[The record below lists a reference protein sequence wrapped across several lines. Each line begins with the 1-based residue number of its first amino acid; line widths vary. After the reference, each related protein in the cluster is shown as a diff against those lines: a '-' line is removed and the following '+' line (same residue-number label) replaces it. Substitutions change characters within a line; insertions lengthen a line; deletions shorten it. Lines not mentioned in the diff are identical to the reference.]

1 MTTIIIRIYEYMQ
14 RHHRSCLALIAL
26 TTLLFIGVLFRMHY
40 QENITDFLP
49 LSGTHQKAMNVYQ
62 SVSGA
67 NRIFVFIRSPKGT
80 SASPEKLI
88 HKVDQFVEQATQST
102 GLSSQ
107 AFTKQIDEDRI
118 TAVTQFVYSHIPYFL
133 TPSDYQRME
142 RILDSRDAMANQ
154 LDEDRQML
162 LFPSGGLLSDNIQR
176 DPLNL
181 FTPVVQRLQQQSSAV
196 NYELYDGYIFTPDLS
211 AAIVMIQS
219 PYGSSETANNGR
231 LLDQLRAVAQSVS
244 AKHDVT
250 IHFTGGPVIAVENAA
265 QIKTDSILSVSLSV
279 VLILLLLYFSF
290 RNLRNMALVA
300 VSVIWGWLFAMACLY
315 CVHDHVSVIVIG
327 ISSVIIGIAVNY
339 PLHLISHLSHTPN
352 VHKALREI
360 VLPLTIGNVTT
371 VGAFLALVP
380 LKSVALRDLGLF
392 AAFLLVGTIFFVLV
406 FLPHLVKIKAT
417 PSHHIFTRLGN
428 AQLDNKRPLVWLVIV
443 LTVVLAV
450 FSFRTSFDTNFAH
463 INYMSEEQQTEM
475 ANLQKMVQEDSTTQ
489 TLYVVTDAPTL
500 NEALKK
506 DSAVQQ
512 QLQTLA
518 HQPGVQGI
526 SSCYPFLCS
535 QAEQQQRLQRW
546 QAFVSRYATTLTQ
559 TLPALMREKGFDDQ
573 SFADF
578 FQTIQSSYPALE
590 PQSFDTLVSA
600 VFANNLS
607 IDSAAS
613 VCHLV
618 TTLKVANAQID
629 TIQHQLQRTLTSSST
644 QTESSYVFHIKE
656 LNSEVANNLSDNF
669 NYIGFACGCI
679 VFFFLWFSMG
689 NLELASLSFLP
700 MAVSWIWILGLMGI
714 GGIQFNIVNVILAT
728 FIFGQGDD
736 YTIFITEGCQYEYT
750 YGKKL
755 LASYKN
761 SIILSAL
768 VMFIG
773 MGTLIFAQHQAL
785 RSLAHVTIVGMF
797 SVVLMAYLLP
807 PLVFRWLVYGPNGYR
822 KRPITLRTL
831 FSHHRDQIP
840 TELEAICAFVA
851 DAYYYK
857 GRSMHRAVKRTLADR
872 QTLQQAIPA
881 PSSVDN
887 PTITIVDHGYGET
900 ALVAALLYP
909 QATILSEVDDDEC
922 QSVVENCG
930 MKIVRNICVSI
941 HQNPINE

>member
-102 GLSSQ
+102 GLSPQ

-142 RILDSRDAMANQ
+142 RILDSRDAMVNQ

-211 AAIVMIQS
+211 VAIVMIQS

-265 QIKTDSILSVSLSV
+265 QIKADSILSVSLSV

-300 VSVIWGWLFAMACLY
+300 VSIIWGWLFAMACLY
-315 CVHDHVSVIVIG
+315 SVHDHVSVIVIG

-512 QLQTLA
+512 QLQSLA

-559 TLPALMREKGFDDQ
+559 MLPALMREKGFDDQ

-578 FQTIQSSYPALE
+578 FQTIQSSYPALK

-618 TTLKVANAQID
+618 STLKVANAQID
-629 TIQHQLQRTLTSSST
+629 TIQHQLQRTLISSST

-831 FSHHRDQIP
+831 FSRHRDQIP
-840 TELEAICAFVA
+840 TELDAICAFVA

-909 QATILSEVDDDEC
+909 QATILAEVDDDEC

>member
-102 GLSSQ
+102 GLSPQ

-219 PYGSSETANNGR
+219 PYGSSETANNGQ

-250 IHFTGGPVIAVENAA
+250 IHLTGGPVIAVENAA

-300 VSVIWGWLFAMACLY
+300 VSIIWGWLFAMACLY

-428 AQLDNKRPLVWLVIV
+428 AQLDNKRLLVWLVIV

-475 ANLQKMVQEDSTTQ
+475 ANLQQMVQEDSTTQ

-512 QLQTLA
+512 QLQSLA
-518 HQPGVQGI
+518 HHPGVQGI

-559 TLPALMREKGFDDQ
+559 MLPALMREKGFDDQ

-578 FQTIQSSYPALE
+578 FQTIQSSYPALK

-840 TELEAICAFVA
+840 TELDAICAFVA

-909 QATILSEVDDDEC
+909 QATVLAEVDDDEC

>member
-1 MTTIIIRIYEYMQ
+1 MTNIIIRIYEYMQ
-14 RHHRSCLALIAL
+14 RHHRYCLALIVV
-26 TTLLFIGVLFRMHY
+26 TTLLFVGTLFRMHY

-49 LSGTHQKAMNVYQ
+49 LSGTHQKAMNVFQ
-62 SVSGA
+62 TVSGA
-67 NRIFVFIRSPKGT
+67 NRIFVFFRTPKGST
-80 SASPEKLI
+80 ANPDLLTQ
-88 HKVDQFVEQATQST
+88 KVDEYVQQAVQIT
-102 GLSSQ
+102 GLPSK
-107 AFTKQIDEDRI
+107 AFTSQIDEDRV

-142 RILDSRDAMANQ
+142 KILDSRAAMENQ

-162 LFPSGGLLSDNIQR
+162 LFPSGGLLSSNIQR

-181 FTPVVQRLQQQSSAV
+181 FTPVVQRLQQQSTSI
-196 NYELYDGYIFTPDLS
+196 NYELYNGYIFTPDLS
-211 AAIVMIQS
+211 TAIVMIQS
-219 PYGSSETANNGR
+219 PYGSSETANNGK
-231 LLDQLRAVAQSVS
+231 LLEQLRTVAQSVS
-244 AKHDVT
+244 AHHDVT
-250 IHFTGGPVIAVENAA
+250 IHFTGGPVVAVENAS
-265 QIKTDSILSVSLSV
+265 QIKVDSVLSVSLSA
-279 VLILLLLYFSF
+279 VLILLLLYCSF

-300 VSVIWGWLFAMACLY
+300 VSIIWGWLFAMTCLY

-380 LKSVALRDLGLF
+380 LKSVALCDLGLF
-392 AAFLLVGTIFFVLV
+392 AAFLLIGTIFFVLV
-406 FLPHLVKIKAT
+406 FLPHLVKIHPE
-417 PSHHIFTRLGN
+417 PSRHFFARIGN
-428 AQLDNKRPLVWLVIV
+428 VQLDNKRPLVILVVV
-443 LTVVLAV
+443 LTAVLAV
-450 FSFRTSFDTNFAH
+450 FSLRTSFDTNFAH
-463 INYMSEEQQTEM
+463 INYMSKEQQTEM
-475 ANLQKMVQEDSTTQ
+475 AHLQKMVQEDTTTQ

-500 NEALKK
+500 DDALDKERPL
-506 DSAVQQ
+506 QQ
-512 QLQTLA
+512 HLQTMA
-518 HQPGVQGI
+518 TQPGVQGV
-526 SSCYPFLCS
+526 SSSYPFVCS
-535 QAEQQQRLQRW
+535 QTEQQQRLQRW
-546 QAFVSRYATTLTQ
+546 QTFVAHYGSTLTQ
-559 TLPALMREKGFDDQ
+559 MLPQLMSEKGFAAHSFDDFYQ
-573 SFADF
+573 
-578 FQTIQSSYPALE
+578 IVNSSYPSLQ
-590 PQSFDTLVSA
+590 PHDFDPLLSA
-600 VFANNLS
+600 VFAGNLS
-607 IDSAAS
+607 ADSANH
-613 VCHLV
+613 VCHLI
-618 TTLKVANAQID
+618 TTLKVANAQVD
-629 TIQHQLQRTLTSSST
+629 TVQHQIQNVITNTST
-644 QTESSYVFHIKE
+644 QSESSYVFHIKE

-689 NLELASLSFLP
+689 NFELAALSFLP

-714 GGIQFNIVNVILAT
+714 GGIQFNIVNIILAT

-750 YGKKL
+750 YGKKM

-807 PLVFRWLVYGPNGYR
+807 PLVFRWLVYGTHGYR

-831 FSHHRDQIP
+831 FSRHRDELP
-840 TELEAICAFVA
+840 TQLDAICSFVA

-857 GRSMHRAVKRTLADR
+857 GRSMHRAVKRTLADPSAL
-872 QTLQQAIPA
+872 LQPIPTNDA
-881 PSSVDN
+881 SS
-887 PTITIVDHGYGET
+887 PTQIHIKEHGYGET

-909 QATILSEVDDDEC
+909 QATIYAEVDDEEC
-922 QSVVENCG
+922 QCVVENCG
-930 MKIVRNICVSI
+930 MKIVPNIRVTV
-941 HQNPINE
+941 HQNPNNE

>member
-14 RHHRSCLALIAL
+14 RHHRSCLALIVL
-26 TTLLFIGVLFRMHY
+26 TTLLFVSALFRMHY

-67 NRIFVFIRSPKGT
+67 NRIFVFIRSPKGAT
-80 SASPEKLI
+80 SNPDLLI
-88 HKVDQFVEQATQST
+88 QKVDQFVQQATRAS
-102 GLSSQ
+102 GLPTQ

-142 RILDSRDAMANQ
+142 RILDSSEAMATQ

-231 LLDQLRAVAQSVS
+231 LLDQLRQVAQTIS
-244 AKHDVT
+244 AKHDVS

-265 QIKTDSILSVSLSV
+265 QIKADSILSVSLSV

-300 VSVIWGWLFAMACLY
+300 VSIIWGWLFAMACLY

-392 AAFLLVGTIFFVLV
+392 AAFLLIGTIFFVLV
-406 FLPHLVKIKAT
+406 FLPHLVKIKAAL
-417 PSHHIFTRLGN
+417 SHHFFTRLGN
-428 AQLDNKRPLVWLVIV
+428 VQLDNKRPLVWLVII
-443 LTVVLAV
+443 LTAVLAV
-450 FSFRTSFDTNFAH
+450 FSFRTSFDTNFSH
-463 INYMSEEQQTEM
+463 INYMSSEQQTEM
-475 ANLQKMVQEDSTTQ
+475 TRLQKMVQEDTTMQ

-500 NEALKK
+500 SEALNR
-506 DSAVQQ
+506 DGAVQQ
-512 QLQTLA
+512 QLQSIA
-518 HQPGVQGI
+518 HQFGVQGI
-526 SSCYPFLCS
+526 SSSYPFLCS
-535 QAEQQQRLQRW
+535 QTEQHQRLQRW
-546 QAFVSRYATTLTQ
+546 HAFVSRYEATLTQ
-559 TLPALMREKGFDDQ
+559 TLPTLMQEKGFATQ
-573 SFADF
+573 SFGDF
-578 FQTIQSSYPALE
+578 FQTIHASYPALK
-590 PQSFDTLVSA
+590 PQSFDPLLSA
-600 VFANNLS
+600 VFSNNLS
-607 IDSAAS
+607 VDSTEN
-613 VCHLV
+613 VCHLI
-618 TTLKVANAQID
+618 TTLKVPNAQVD
-629 TIQHQLQRTLTSSST
+629 SVQHHLQRAIASSSSQAET
-644 QTESSYVFHIKE
+644 SYVFHIKE

-689 NLELASLSFLP
+689 NLELAALSFLP

-807 PLVFRWLVYGPNGYR
+807 PLVFRWLVYGSHGYR

-831 FSHHRDQIP
+831 FHRHRDELP
-840 TELEAICAFVA
+840 TELDAICAFVA

-857 GRSMHRAVKRTLADR
+857 GRSMLRAVKRTLADKMAL
-872 QTLQQAIPA
+872 LQSIPTP
-881 PSSVDN
+881 PSASARS
-887 PTITIVDHGYGET
+887 ITIADHGYGET

-909 QATILSEVDDDEC
+909 QATIRVEVDNDEC
-922 QSVVENCG
+922 KSIVENCG
-930 MKIVRNICVSI
+930 MKIVQNISVYT

>member
-14 RHHRSCLALIAL
+14 RHHRSCLALIVL
-26 TTLLFIGVLFRMHY
+26 TTLLFVGALFRMHY

-80 SASPEKLI
+80 STTPDLLI
-88 HKVDQFVEQATQST
+88 SKVDQFVQQAAQSA
-102 GLSSQ
+102 GLSPK

-142 RILDSRDAMANQ
+142 RILGSREAMATQ

-181 FTPVVQRLQQQSSAV
+181 FTPVVQRLQQQSTSV
-196 NYELYDGYIFTPDLS
+196 HYELYDGYIFTPDLS
-211 AAIVMIQS
+211 TAIVMIQS

-231 LLDQLRAVAQSVS
+231 LLDQLRQVAQKVS

-265 QIKTDSILSVSLSV
+265 QIKADSILSVSLSV
-279 VLILLLLYFSF
+279 VLILLLLFFSF

-300 VSVIWGWLFAMACLY
+300 VSIIWGWLFAMACLY

-352 VHKALREI
+352 VYKALREI

-371 VGAFLALVP
+371 VGAFFALVP

-392 AAFLLVGTIFFVLV
+392 AAFLLIGTIFFVLV
-406 FLPHLVKIKAT
+406 FLPHLVKIKAS
-417 PSHHIFTRLGN
+417 PSHHLFTRLGN
-428 AQLDNKRPLVWLVIV
+428 VQLDNKRPLVWLVVV
-443 LTVVLAV
+443 LTIVLAV

-475 ANLQKMVQEDSTTQ
+475 AHLQKMAQEDTTTQ
-489 TLYVVTDAPTL
+489 TIYVVTDAPTL
-500 NEALKK
+500 SEALVK
-506 DSAVQQ
+506 DSAMQQ
-512 QLQTLA
+512 HLQTIA
-518 HQPGVQGI
+518 HQAGVKGM

-546 QAFVSRYATTLTQ
+546 QAFVSRYEATLTQ
-559 TLPALMREKGFDDQ
+559 TLPVLMQEKGFDTQ
-573 SFADF
+573 SFGDF
-578 FQTIQSSYPALE
+578 FQTIRASYPALK
-590 PQSFDTLVSA
+590 PQSFAPLTSA

-607 IDSAAS
+607 VDSTENI
-613 VCHLV
+613 CHLV
-618 TTLKVANAQID
+618 TTLKVANEQVD
-629 TIQHQLQRTLTSSST
+629 TMQHQLQQTINSSSS
-644 QTESSYVFHIKE
+644 QTETSYVFHIKE

-689 NLELASLSFLP
+689 NLELAALSFLP

-714 GGIQFNIVNVILAT
+714 GDIQFNIVNVILAT

-831 FSHHRDQIP
+831 FNRHRDELP
-840 TELEAICAFVA
+840 TELDAICAFVA

-857 GRSMHRAVKRTLADR
+857 GRSMHRAVKRTLVDKQR
-872 QTLQQAIPA
+872 LLQSIPTPSYASSPAIT
-881 PSSVDN
+881 V
-887 PTITIVDHGYGET
+887 VEHGYGET

-909 QATILSEVDDDEC
+909 QAAIYAEVKDEEC

-930 MKIVRNICVSI
+930 MKIVRNIHVYI

>member
-102 GLSSQ
+102 GLSPQ

-133 TPSDYQRME
+133 APSDYQRME

-300 VSVIWGWLFAMACLY
+300 VSIIWGWLFAMACLY

-428 AQLDNKRPLVWLVIV
+428 AQLDSKRPLVWLVII

-475 ANLQKMVQEDSTTQ
+475 ANLQKMAKEDSTTQ

-559 TLPALMREKGFDDQ
+559 MLPALMREKGFDDQ

-578 FQTIQSSYPALE
+578 FQTIQSSYPALK

-618 TTLKVANAQID
+618 STLKVANAQID
-629 TIQHQLQRTLTSSST
+629 TIQHQLQRTLISSST

-831 FSHHRDQIP
+831 FSRHRDQIP

-872 QTLQQAIPA
+872 QTLQQAILA

-909 QATILSEVDDDEC
+909 QATILAEVDDDEC

>member
-102 GLSSQ
+102 GLSPQ

-300 VSVIWGWLFAMACLY
+300 VSIIWGWLFAMACLY

-559 TLPALMREKGFDDQ
+559 MLPALMREKGFDDQ

-578 FQTIQSSYPALE
+578 FQTIQSSYLALM

-629 TIQHQLQRTLTSSST
+629 TIQHQLQRTLISSST

-840 TELEAICAFVA
+840 TELDAICAFVA

-857 GRSMHRAVKRTLADR
+857 GRSMHRVVKRTLADR

-909 QATILSEVDDDEC
+909 QATILAEVDDDEC

>member
-102 GLSSQ
+102 GLSPQ

-265 QIKTDSILSVSLSV
+265 QIKIDSILSVSLSV

-300 VSVIWGWLFAMACLY
+300 VSIIWGWLFAMACLY

-500 NEALKK
+500 NEVLKK

-518 HQPGVQGI
+518 YQPGVQGI

-535 QAEQQQRLQRW
+535 QAEQQQRIQRW

-559 TLPALMREKGFDDQ
+559 MLPALMREKGFDDQ

-578 FQTIQSSYPALE
+578 FQTIQSSYPVLE

-629 TIQHQLQRTLTSSST
+629 TIQHQIQRTLTSSST

-831 FSHHRDQIP
+831 FSCHRDQIP
-840 TELEAICAFVA
+840 TELDAICAFVA

-857 GRSMHRAVKRTLADR
+857 GRSTHRAVKRTLADR

-909 QATILSEVDDDEC
+909 QATILAEVDDDEC

>member
-102 GLSSQ
+102 GLSPQ

-300 VSVIWGWLFAMACLY
+300 VSIIWGWLFAMACLY

-559 TLPALMREKGFDDQ
+559 MLPALMREKGFDDQ

-578 FQTIQSSYPALE
+578 FQTIQSSYPALK

-831 FSHHRDQIP
+831 FSRHRDQIP
-840 TELEAICAFVA
+840 TELDAICAFVA

-909 QATILSEVDDDEC
+909 QATILAEVDDDEC

>member
-102 GLSSQ
+102 GLSPQ

-265 QIKTDSILSVSLSV
+265 QIKADSILSVSLSV

-300 VSVIWGWLFAMACLY
+300 VSIIWGWLFAMACLY

-450 FSFRTSFDTNFAH
+450 FSIRTSFDTNFAH

-535 QAEQQQRLQRW
+535 QAEQQQRLHRW

-559 TLPALMREKGFDDQ
+559 MLPALMREKGFDDQ

-578 FQTIQSSYPALE
+578 FQTIQSSYPALK

-618 TTLKVANAQID
+618 STLKVANAQID

-840 TELEAICAFVA
+840 TELDAICAFVA

-909 QATILSEVDDDEC
+909 QATILAEVDDDEC